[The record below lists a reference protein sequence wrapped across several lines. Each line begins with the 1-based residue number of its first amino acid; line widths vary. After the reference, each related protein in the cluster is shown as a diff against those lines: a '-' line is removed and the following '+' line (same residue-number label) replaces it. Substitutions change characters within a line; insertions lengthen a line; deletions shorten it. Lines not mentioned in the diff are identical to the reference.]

1 MTPQEYRRELDRV
14 RAGPVALAVAI
25 VREVRRINGRLS
37 PTARRRVLDL
47 LLDAIVNARRESVV
61 VALRMHADQSP
72 SGYSPDVREPVYDEA
87 AVENL
92 LARTLDQV
100 NPLLAPVEPEEVSW
114 PTVEREVAAATARHV
129 DMAARDAT
137 VASVHSDREA
147 VGFARVLQ
155 GETNCAFCL
164 LMASRGPVYGSRY
177 LAGDPDIRRFHD
189 NCDCLVVAVFDENDW
204 AGRDAWREA
213 KAIYDEH
220 GKGSRDPLNG
230 VRRYLDGRQR
240 AREREEREQRTAE
253 AA

>member
-1 MTPQEYRRELDRV
+1 MTPEQYRRELDRV
-14 RAGPVALAVAI
+14 RSGPVALAVAI
-25 VREVRRINGRLS
+25 VREVRRVNGRLS
-37 PTARRRVLDL
+37 PTARRRVLDI
-47 LLDAIVNARRESVV
+47 LLDAILNARRQSVV
-61 VALRMHADQSP
+61 VALRMHAEQSP
-72 SGYSPDVREPVYDEA
+72 RGFSPDVREPVYDEA

-100 NPLLAPVEPEEVSW
+100 NPLLTPVEPGEVSW
-114 PTVEREVAAATARHV
+114 PTVEREVADATARHV

-177 LAGDPDIRRFHD
+177 LAGDPDVRRFHD
-189 NCDCLVVAVFDENDW
+189 GCDCVVVAVFDKRDW
-204 AGRDAWREA
+204 AGRDAYLDA
-213 KAIYDEH
+213 KAIYDAH
-220 GKGSRDPLNG
+220 GKGTGDPLNG
-230 VRRYLDGRQR
+230 VRRYLDGRRR
-240 AREREEREQRTAE
+240 AEERKEREK